1 MFKNYNN
8 YGNSSFWLDNN
19 SDIDVLTGEKLSSG
33 KDLVQLAAYKRAIAN
48 FVQIVTGKSI
58 PVNFKG
64 KDSYTDGKSVVIGS
78 SLKDENFD
86 IAVGLALHEGSHVSI
101 TDFDV
106 LKRLMDK
113 KTNTI

>member
-33 KDLVQLAAYKRAIAN
+33 KDLVQLSSYKRAIAN
-48 FVQIVTGKSI
+48 FVQIVTGQSI
-58 PVNFKG
+58 PVKFQSG
-64 KDSYTDGKSVVIGS
+64 DSYTDGKSVTIGAN
-78 SLKDENFD
+78 LKDQNFD

-101 TDFDV
+101 TDFEH
-106 LKRLMDK
+106 
-113 KTNTI
+113 IFYF